1 MRGQSQSILLVE
13 ESKDGQVSVNCL
25 QFGCFCF
32 YLYRQLLL
40 DFIDVFGTHRAVIAI
55 IVDPSTATAFIVPLS
70 FTWEKDL
77 QILEFFVLL
86 AQYMEYFI
94 ALPAFLIGVVAK
106 ISAMVAFVLQI
117 FISHAFQAILEVFSI
132 LLLVNFRVSDCF
144 LDLLLSIF
152 PVFFLKW
159 RTSASVDIAAATSH
173 LTNGAN
179 PMKIAL
185 CCATE

>member
-13 ESKDGQVSVNCL
+13 ESKDSQVSVNCL

-55 IVDPSTATAFIVPLS
+55 IVDPSTAATFIVPLP

-86 AQYMEYFI
+86 AQYMEHFI
-94 ALPAFLIGVVAK
+94 ALPAFLVCVVAK

-117 FISHAFQAILEVFSI
+117 FISHAF
-132 LLLVNFRVSDCF
+132 
-144 LDLLLSIF
+144 
-152 PVFFLKW
+152 
-159 RTSASVDIAAATSH
+159 
-173 LTNGAN
+173 
-179 PMKIAL
+179 
-185 CCATE
+185 